1 MACTEIFY
9 LSFQT
14 DAFAARAVSV
24 SFYFW
29 HKSMFVKFLLKVKSK
44 GGRMQSKK
52 FLKVVAQFGL
62 VVVVL
67 ASLFGCGKPDAPSAG
82 TSITIAIPEDPPNFN
97 AMVGDTGYD
106 ALVMHMTLL
115 GLTKIDPQG
124 VTYPVLAK
132 ELPTQ
137 ENGQVAI
144 NDDGSMDVTWVMRED
159 VTWSDGKPVTADDV
173 LFTYNAIMDPNTGT
187 WIPGIDLVTGVDQVS
202 DYSFVVHYGG
212 LEPDYLTLF
221 GGRQVVIWPAHYCDA
236 AQGFTAWDCGI
247 KPLSS
252 GPYLLQEWVTGDHL
266 TFVRNP
272 KYYEAGKPAID
283 QIIVR
288 IVPDASVRETMMRQG
303 DADVLMWA
311 TEQVAD
317 NLKDEANVKLSIS
330 PSSRFVMRLYLNL
343 AAKGSMD
350 PAADPN
356 PFFADVRVRQAI
368 RMAINVDTI
377 TESVWYGYAQP
388 VWTEFF
394 RPPYTC
400 DIPRPKFDPERAR
413 VLLEQAGWID
423 QNGDGIRECHNCLN
437 AQEGQS
443 FQFELLT
450 YSEYGEPLTL
460 TQQLIGEML
469 KDVGIQADLNQSQ
482 GSVMWADSASGGIEQ
497 NGNFEID
504 LYDDGYAGVD
514 PTAFIVQY
522 YLSDSATPDYGW
534 NIGRYINPEIDTL
547 IGDLYTLDEDQRK
560 TTFCEI
566 AKILDNDLP
575 QILLFTTL
583 NADAYST
590 RLSGVQSNINVVVTW
605 NVADWTLIK

>member
-1 MACTEIFY
+1 M
-9 LSFQT
+9 QT
-14 DAFAARAVSV
+14 T
-24 SFYFW
+24 
-29 HKSMFVKFLLKVKSK
+29 
-44 GGRMQSKK
+44 K
-52 FLKVVAQFGL
+52 FLKAFSQLGL
-62 VVVVL
+62 VVLVL
-67 ASLFGCGKPDAPSAG
+67 ASLFGCGKSPAASSG
-82 TSITIAIPEDPPNFN
+82 STITIVIPEDPPNFN

-124 VTYPVLAK
+124 VIYPVLTK

-137 ENGQVAI
+137 ENGGVVI
-144 NDDGSMDVTWVMRED
+144 NEDGSMDVTWTMRED
-159 VTWSDGKPVTADDV
+159 VTWSDGKPVTAEDV

-187 WIPGIDLVTGVDQVS
+187 WIPGIDLVTGVDKIN
-202 DYSFVVHYGG
+202 DYSFVVHYSGID
-212 LEPDYLTLF
+212 PSYLTLF

-236 AQGFTAWDCGI
+236 AQGFSAWDCGI

-272 KYYEAGKPAID
+272 KYYEAGKPSID
-283 QIIVR
+283 KVIVR
-288 IVPDASVRETMMRQG
+288 IVPDTSVRETMMRQG

-317 NLKDEANVKLSIS
+317 DLKNDTNVNLSIS
-330 PSSRFVMRLYLNL
+330 SASRFVMRLYLNL
-343 AAKGSMD
+343 AAKGSID
-350 PAADPN
+350 PAADPS
-356 PFFADVRVRQAI
+356 PFFSDVRVRQAI
-368 RMAINVDTI
+368 RMAIDVDTI
-377 TESVWYGYAQP
+377 AGSVWHGFAQP

-394 RPPYTC
+394 RPPYDGC
-400 DIPRPKFDPERAR
+400 NIARPKFDPEGAKA
-413 VLLEQAGWID
+413 LLEQAGWID
-423 QNGDGIRECHNCLN
+423 ENGDGIRECKGCMNG
-437 AQEGQS
+437 QEGQP
-443 FQFELLT
+443 FEFELLT

-460 TQQLIGEML
+460 TQQLIGEQL
-469 KDVGIQADLNQSQ
+469 KNVGIQTNLNQSQ
-482 GSVMWADSASGGIEQ
+482 GSVMWADSASGGLEQ

-522 YLSDSATPDYGW
+522 YQSDSATPDYGW
-534 NIGRYINPEIDTL
+534 NVGRYINPEIDAL
-547 IGDLYTLDEDQRK
+547 IGNLYTLDESQRK

-590 RLSGVQSNINVVVTW
+590 RLSGVESNINVVVTW
-605 NVADWTLIK
+605 NVADWTLAK